1 MIGISCIANQ
11 LLVLVMLL
19 FDLNPQL
26 RVPVVSPGSRTLI
39 MMDGGVFLRDFSC
52 FQLIVWT
59 RKNQRP
65 AIMCDLRVSTA
76 SIICFCGT
84 MKWPGKKSDY

>member
-1 MIGISCIANQ
+1 MKADLETKQLFQSELLYIEAGGGRSVNSGSVIGISCIANQ

-52 FQLIVWT
+52 FQLIE
-59 RKNQRP
+59 P
-65 AIMCDLRVSTA
+65 APCYHV
-76 SIICFCGT
+76 
-84 MKWPGKKSDY
+84 